1 MLFIISSPFP
11 SLGLVLLSSIPRFPV
26 NVLRACLQ
34 GPKEIGLQVK
44 EKGGP
49 AVPPPRPLWLRLQD
63 PPLQPGTPH
72 LLFVEATAKAGAA
85 VTQSVTQSPGCLVV
99 NLITYHL

>member
-1 MLFIISSPFP
+1 MLFIISSPFR
-11 SLGLVLLSSIPRFPV
+11 SLGLVLLSSIPHFPV

-34 GPKEIGLQVK
+34 SPKEIGLQVE

-49 AVPPPRPLWLRLQD
+49 AVPTAPVAAAPG
-63 PPLQPGTPH
+63 LQPGTSH
-72 LLFVEATAKAGAA
+72 SLSVEATAKARAA
-85 VTQSVTQSPGCLVV
+85 VTQSPGCLAV

>member
-11 SLGLVLLSSIPRFPV
+11 SLGLVLLSSIPCFPI

-34 GPKEIGLQVK
+34 GPREIGLQVK

-49 AVPPPRPLWLRLQD
+49 AVPPTPPPVAAAPGPPTSARNTPLAVCGGHSQSWGSGYTIGYTIAWL
-63 PPLQPGTPH
+63 
-72 LLFVEATAKAGAA
+72 
-85 VTQSVTQSPGCLVV
+85 SSC
-99 NLITYHL
+99 